1 MWHVARITSNM
12 IDHCARLVALIG
24 IGCGSHAPALSDGG
38 SAASSDAVVDAHV
51 RARPV
56 LDDAAQLCKLL
67 SARNTSDPTPN
78 AVQFRANVLGADLGI
93 PVATADRLYLLFGDT
108 IGFAGIWG
116 DGQSHPDAVGYA
128 LDAPAAVAADPDLL
142 CTRLGIVTLAPSAS
156 IGPTVDAR
164 VQADFAGAAM
174 IAPQGEALSTYIHD
188 PAGAGTQRFANLPG
202 DFEVPSGAFAAGGS
216 IYVFYTTVVSSSDVT
231 MKASYLA
238 RWTTP
243 SPASVPA
250 YQILYPIDERFD
262 GAGALG
268 GDFINIS
275 AQVAGDYVYLF
286 GTGAYRASPISLARK
301 SLATLATPGGFER
314 FDAASGTWS
323 AARGAPIIAAA
334 GYGETSA
341 RYFANLDRWVVMA
354 EESLPGSNRIVA
366 RFADRPE
373 GPWSDAVVVH
383 DMADPRFRAASC
395 CTPDDACEGAQFLD
409 CDRTGFYGS
418 YLLPEARDQGGTFEL
433 AYTLSSF
440 APYNVALFSATF
452 VQP

>member
-1 MWHVARITSNM
+1 MDDVAIARRVM
-12 IDHCARLVALIG
+12 VRCARLVALAAL
-24 IGCGSHAPALSDGG
+24 GCGSRAPAMLDGA
-38 SAASSDAVVDAHV
+38 SADATTGVPGDDAHP
-51 RARPV
+51 RAQPV
-56 LDDAAQLCKLL
+56 FDHAAEQCKLL

-78 AVQFRANVLGADLGI
+78 AVQFHANVLGADLGI

-116 DGQSHPDAVGYA
+116 DGQSHPDAIGYA
-128 LDAPAAVAADPDLL
+128 LDTPADVAADPGLL
-142 CTRLGIVTLAPSAS
+142 CTRLGIVTLSPASS
-156 IGPTVDAR
+156 IGPTVDSR

-174 IAPQGEALSTYIHD
+174 IAPAGGALATYIHD

-202 DFEVPSGAFAAGGS
+202 DFEVPSGAFEAGGS

-243 SPASVPA
+243 SPDAIPA

-262 GAGALG
+262 DAGALG

-286 GTGAYRASPISLARK
+286 GTGAYRSSPIHLARK
-301 SLATLATPGGFER
+301 TLATLATPGGFER
-314 FDAASGTWS
+314 FDAASATWS
-323 AARGAPIIAAA
+323 AARGAPIIAPA
-334 GYGETSA
+334 GYGETSV
-341 RYFANLDRWVVMA
+341 RYFAKLDRWVVMA

-373 GPWSDAVVVH
+373 GPWRCA
-383 DMADPRFRAASC
+383 RRARGRPCVYVAHC
-395 CTPDDACEGAQFLD
+395 PAPAAEVRPAH
-409 CDRTGFYGS
+409 
-418 YLLPEARDQGGTFEL
+418 
-433 AYTLSSF
+433 SSR
-440 APYNVALFSATF
+440 
-452 VQP
+452 